1 MAIKPVELIIK
12 ARDEASG
19 VLGTL
24 QGKLTAVAATIAAYF
39 GVTAFVGAVKGA
51 ADLEAGMSR
60 VLAATGASTDEMKL
74 LRQAA
79 EDAGANS
86 KYTSTEAAGALEN
99 LAKAGL
105 SAKDAIAA
113 LPAVLNLAQAGDI
126 ELGTASEYLT
136 KAVMGMGLAFTDAG
150 RVADVLAMGANAT
163 NTSVTG
169 LAQALSYVAPI
180 ANTLGVSLESTVAIV
195 GKFAD
200 AGIDASRA
208 GTALNSIMSQ
218 FADPASKFRQELGA
232 AGITTNNFEA
242 ALHQLAKAGPSGA
255 KAINAVGLEAGPAL
269 RALLNQGMGALDD
282 LTVKLKS
289 AEGSAAA
296 AAKVMQENLKG
307 SISSLSSAWDTLKNA
322 LATPVLPVLK
332 DGVDQLAGALRS
344 AVTDGTIAK
353 FGDAI
358 ATGFQS
364 GIKWARE
371 FIGTVNFT
379 QVTADLRA
387 FADRSGEVFTQIGEY
402 ATNAGNMVKLGYG
415 VMSAGTNAVL
425 TGIYGIGSGFAT
437 VASTIM
443 SGVAILRDALAK
455 VTFGGLSDSFK
466 LAAEDA
472 RSAAQGFGDAAQA
485 MRDKAAQAL
494 GATAG
499 SAQLAGDGFTGLTKA
514 ITDGKPAIDGTSSAM
529 ASMVKELAAGAE
541 AAAAAGAAY
550 QRKANAEQIAKQ
562 STDEHAIAVRKLK
575 DEYEAAVSTENWQLA
590 AEKIKELKKATDEA
604 QVGVTDLRKKV
615 EDDAKLLSAAFAE
628 LGLKS
633 RGELQ
638 NIAKNA
644 VDAFEVIKKAGQAE
658 GESYESWQARKA
670 QAAQVMLS
678 RMIEANSG
686 VADAAIKTRA
696 AMEGLEVQVDS
707 AGKSIVKAMG
717 QGSDATRSFGGEVR
731 VVTEDLKAQAAA
743 IDAIN
748 AKYGQSIKDRKG
760 RYDAPNGE
768 SVVDTSGGDRAKFLN
783 GQNAVDNTLQFKL
796 LDKSQKGTL
805 TAADVDD
812 AKRYLAAQRQQNQ
825 INRDLDKFGGG
836 FSAAGAADRNKW
848 QQFEAVMQNFVDS
861 ETRRAPAAGAAE
873 NQRQAAGAGAG
884 ETVQQANQR
893 QAPDTQALIAN
904 YEQQLRDAKT
914 RNDPGDIADL
924 KADIAELKRSAPTTA
939 VHITLDRGPQTVNT
953 DAAGARVLQDL
964 LSQLGNAK
972 STSSLR

>member
-1 MAIKPVELIIK
+1 MATKPIELIIK

-19 VLGTL
+19 VLGSL
-24 QGKLTAVAATIAAYF
+24 QGKLTAVGAAVAAYF
-39 GVTAFVGAVKGA
+39 GVSAFVGAVKGA
-51 ADLEAGMSR
+51 ADLEEGMSR
-60 VLAATGASTDEMKL
+60 VQAATGASAAEMAK

-79 EDAGANS
+79 EDAGANT
-86 KYTSTEAAGALEN
+86 KYTSTEAAAALEN

-105 SAKDAIAA
+105 NATDAIAA

-150 RVADVLAMGANAT
+150 RVADVLALGANAT

-208 GTALNSIMSQ
+208 GTALNGIMSQ

-232 AGITTNNFEA
+232 AGITSNNFET
-242 ALHQLAKAGPSGA
+242 ALHQLAKAGPGGA

-282 LTVKLKS
+282 LTAKLKN

-296 AAKVMQENLKG
+296 TAKVMQDNLNG
-307 SISSLSSAWDTLKNA
+307 SLNGLSSAWDTVKNA

-332 DGVDQLAGALRS
+332 DGVDQLAGAFKS

-402 ATNAGNMVKLGYG
+402 ATNAGNIVKTVYG
-415 VMSAGTNAVL
+415 VMSAGTNVVLGAV
-425 TGIYGIGSGFAT
+425 YGIGEAFAG
-437 VASTIM
+437 VASKIQ
-443 SGVAILRDALAK
+443 SGLALLMDGFAK
-455 VTFGGLSDSFK
+455 VTFGRLSEDFK
-466 LAAEDA
+466 QTAATIRLSAEA
-472 RSAAQGFGDAAQA
+472 TWAASEAMGAKSAAAFSQV
-485 MRDKAAQAL
+485 
-494 GATAG
+494 AG
-499 SAQLAGDGFTGLTKA
+499 RAQLARDGFTGLASAVTG
-514 ITDGKPAIDGTSSAM
+514 TQPAIDAASGAM
-529 ASMVKELAAGAE
+529 ANMAKELTAGAE

-550 QRKANAEQIAKQ
+550 QKKANAEQIAKQ
-562 STDEHAIAVRKLK
+562 SSDAHALSVRQLNGEYAALIASGNL
-575 DEYEAAVSTENWQLA
+575 QGA
-590 AEKIKELKKATDEA
+590 AEKLKEVNAALQATPAAGKDAVKAAQEA
-604 QVGVTDLRKKV
+604 AQAIADAFQRLGVTSTADL
-615 EDDAKLLSAAFAE
+615 KLQADNALRDYNLIKAAGTSTAQDLTAAFKVYA
-628 LGLKS
+628 
-633 RGELQ
+633 
-638 NIAKNA
+638 
-644 VDAFEVIKKAGQAE
+644 DKA
-658 GESYESWQARKA
+658 
-670 QAAQVMLS
+670 
-678 RMIEANSG
+678 IEANNG
-686 VADAAIKTRA
+686 VATEAIKSQA
-696 AMEGLEVQVDS
+696 AMRGLEIQTDS
-707 AGKSIVKAMG
+707 TGKSIVKAMG
-717 QGSDATRSFGGEVR
+717 QGGEATRSFGSEVR
-731 VVTEDLKAQAAA
+731 GTTEDLKAQAAA

-748 AKYGQSIKDRKG
+748 AKYGQGIKDREGK
-760 RYDAPNGE
+760 YDAPKGG
-768 SVVDTSGGDRAKFLN
+768 SLVDTSGGDRTKFLN

-796 LDKSQKGTL
+796 LEKSQKGTL

-812 AKRYLAAQRQQNQ
+812 AKRYLEAQKQQNQ

-848 QQFEAVMQNFVDS
+848 QQFESVMQNFVDS
-861 ETRRAPAAGAAE
+861 QARGKTGPAVEE
-873 NQRQAAGAGAG
+873 NQRQAAGVGAG

-893 QAPDTQALIAN
+893 QATDTQALIAN
-904 YEQQLRDAKT
+904 YEQQLRDAKA

-924 KADIAELKRSAPTTA
+924 KADIADLKRNAPTTA
-939 VHITLDRGPQTVNT
+939 VHITLDRGPQVVNT
-953 DAAGARVLQDL
+953 DAAGALTLQDL
-964 LSQLGNAK
+964 LTQLGNAK
-972 STSSLR
+972 STSSMR